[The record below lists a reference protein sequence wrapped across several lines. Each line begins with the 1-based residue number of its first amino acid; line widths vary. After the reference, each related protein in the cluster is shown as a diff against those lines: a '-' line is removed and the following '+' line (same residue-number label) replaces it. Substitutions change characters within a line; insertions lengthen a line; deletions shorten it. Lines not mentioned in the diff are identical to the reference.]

1 MPEER
6 EKRHVLGAIHQG
18 DYYVKLLNNSNQIIT
33 VAGFQPQGLR
43 LISKK
48 DTWQILTDAQG
59 SRYHQIYLSLHTQN
73 NLPWGSMQMG
83 RNLKDIDD
91 YLANV
96 KLILLLGL
104 PIAMTL
110 VGASS

>member
-1 MPEER
+1 
-6 EKRHVLGAIHQG
+6 
-18 DYYVKLLNNSNQIIT
+18 
-33 VAGFQPQGLR
+33 
-43 LISKK
+43 
-48 DTWQILTDAQG
+48 
-59 SRYHQIYLSLHTQN
+59 
-73 NLPWGSMQMG
+73 MG